1 MTPVFL
7 NETLDQWSEYGQHEQ
22 SDTDMMIAKLI
33 ELEQEKTAKE
43 KENRLL
49 MMRYKNMGA

>member
-22 SDTDMMIAKLI
+22 SDTDMMIAKII
-33 ELEQEKTAKE
+33 ELEQE
-43 KENRLL
+43 
-49 MMRYKNMGA
+49 